1 MKRKISRIIVNILM
15 YGFLI
20 LVSLYMILPFF
31 WMLSTSLK
39 PENEIFASP
48 PILISSNMNL
58 AAYKT
63 IIFDGNILRV
73 LLNTFII
80 ASCATIVRLFFCS
93 LGGFG
98 FAKYKFLGKGTLF
111 AILVATLV
119 IPFSITLVP
128 LFVVMVQLKWTNTF
142 LPLIIP
148 GAASAFG
155 IFFMR
160 QYISTIENELL
171 DAARIDGASEFAIFT
186 RIIIP
191 IVAPGMTSLGLIF
204 FMGAWNDFLW
214 PLVILK
220 KPDLFT
226 LPIAINQ
233 MIQSM
238 IGRPVYSQQ
247 MAAAV
252 ISIIP
257 LLIIFLV
264 FQRRFVEGI
273 TAGAIKG

>member
-1 MKRKISRIIVNILM
+1 MNKKITRLLVDILL

-20 LVSLYMILPFF
+20 VISLYMILPFV
-31 WMLSTSLK
+31 WMISSSLK
-39 PENEIFASP
+39 PENEIFSIP
-48 PILISSNMNL
+48 PIIISKNMTL
-58 AAYKT
+58 EAYKT
-63 IIFDGNILRV
+63 VVVDGNILRI
-73 LLNTFII
+73 LLNTFIV
-80 ASCATIVRLFFCS
+80 AAGATIARLFFCS

-98 FAKYKFLGKGTLF
+98 FAKYKFIGKGPLF

-119 IPFSITLVP
+119 VPFSVTLIP
-128 LFVVMVQLKWTNTF
+128 LFVIMAKLKWTNTF

-160 QYISTIENELL
+160 QYISTINNELL
-171 DAARIDGASEFAIFT
+171 DSARIDGAGEFTIFL
-186 RIIIP
+186 RIILP
-191 IVAPGMTSLGLIF
+191 IVSPGMTSLGLIF

-273 TAGAIKG
+273 TAGAVKG

>member
-1 MKRKISRIIVNILM
+1 MT
-15 YGFLI
+15 
-20 LVSLYMILPFF
+20 
-31 WMLSTSLK
+31 LS
-39 PENEIFASP
+39 
-48 PILISSNMNL
+48 
-58 AAYKT
+58 AYKT
-63 IIFDGNILRV
+63 VIVDGNILRI
-73 LLNTFII
+73 LLNTFIVA
-80 ASCATIVRLFFCS
+80 ASATVARLFFCS

-98 FAKYKFLGKGTLF
+98 FAKYKFIGKGPLF
-111 AILVATLV
+111 GILVATLV
-119 IPFSITLVP
+119 VPFSVTLIP
-128 LFVVMVQLKWTNTF
+128 LFVIMTKLSWTNTF

-155 IFFMR
+155 VFFMR
-160 QYISTIENELL
+160 QYISTINNELL
-171 DAARIDGASEFAIFT
+171 DSARIDGAGEFTIFL
-186 RIIIP
+186 RIIMP

-204 FMGAWNDFLW
+204 FMGAWNDFLF

-220 KPDLFT
+220 KPNLFT

-273 TAGAIKG
+273 TAGAVKG

>member
-1 MKRKISRIIVNILM
+1 MNRKITRLLVDVIL

-20 LVSLYMILPFF
+20 FISLYMILPFV
-31 WMLSTSLK
+31 WMISSSLK
-39 PENEIFASP
+39 PENEIFSIP
-48 PILISSNMNL
+48 PILISKNMTL
-58 AAYKT
+58 SAYKT
-63 IIFDGNILRV
+63 VIVDGNILRI
-73 LLNTFII
+73 LLNTFIVA
-80 ASCATIVRLFFCS
+80 ASATVARLFFCS

-98 FAKYKFLGKGTLF
+98 FAKYKFIGKGPLF
-111 AILVATLV
+111 GILVATLV
-119 IPFSITLVP
+119 VPFSVTLIP
-128 LFVVMVQLKWTNTF
+128 LFVIMTKLSWTNTF

-155 IFFMR
+155 VFFMR
-160 QYISTIENELL
+160 QYISTINNELL
-171 DAARIDGASEFAIFT
+171 DSARIDGAGELTIFL
-186 RIIIP
+186 RIIMP
-191 IVAPGMTSLGLIF
+191 MVAPGMTSLGLIF
-204 FMGAWNDFLW
+204 FMGAWNDFLF

-220 KPDLFT
+220 KPNLFT

-273 TAGAIKG
+273 TAGAVKG

>member
-1 MKRKISRIIVNILM
+1 MNRKISRLLVDILL

-20 LVSLYMILPFF
+20 VISLYMILPFV
-31 WMLSTSLK
+31 WMISSSLK
-39 PENEIFASP
+39 PENEIFSIP
-48 PILISSNMNL
+48 PVLISQNMNL

-63 IIFDGNILRV
+63 VIVDGNILRV

-80 ASCATIVRLFFCS
+80 AACATIARLFFCS

-98 FAKYKFLGKGTLF
+98 FAKYKFIGKGPLF

-119 IPFSITLVP
+119 VPFSVTLIP
-128 LFVVMVQLKWTNTF
+128 LFVIMTKLKWTNTF

-160 QYISTIENELL
+160 QYISTINNELL
-171 DAARIDGASEFAIFT
+171 DSARIDGAGEFTIFL
-186 RIIIP
+186 RIIMP
-191 IVAPGMTSLGLIF
+191 IVAPGMTSLGMIF

-273 TAGAIKG
+273 TAGAVKG

>member
-1 MKRKISRIIVNILM
+1 MKRKISRIVVNILM

-31 WMLSTSLK
+31 WMLTTSLK

-171 DAARIDGASEFAIFT
+171 DAARIDGASEIAIFT

-257 LLIIFLV
+257 LLIIFLI

>member
-1 MKRKISRIIVNILM
+1 MNRKISRLLVDIIL

-20 LVSLYMILPFF
+20 LISIYMILPFI
-31 WMLSTSLK
+31 WMISSSLK
-39 PENEIFASP
+39 PENEIFSIP
-48 PILISSNMNL
+48 PVIISQNMNL
-58 AAYKT
+58 SAYKT
-63 IIFDGNILRV
+63 VIVDGNILRI
-73 LLNTFII
+73 LLNTFIVA
-80 ASCATIVRLFFCS
+80 ASATIARLFFCS

-98 FAKYKFLGKGTLF
+98 FAKYKFIGKGMLF
-111 AILVATLV
+111 TILIATLV
-119 IPFSITLVP
+119 IPFSVTLIP
-128 LFVVMVQLKWTNTF
+128 LFVIMTKLQWTNTF

-160 QYISTIENELL
+160 QYISTINNELL
-171 DAARIDGASEFAIFT
+171 DSARIDGAGEFTIFI
-186 RIIIP
+186 RIILP

-238 IGRPVYSQQ
+238 IGRPIYSQQ

-273 TAGAIKG
+273 TAGAVKG

>member
-1 MKRKISRIIVNILM
+1 MNRKITRLLVDVIL

-20 LVSLYMILPFF
+20 FISLYMILPFV
-31 WMLSTSLK
+31 WMISSSLK
-39 PENEIFASP
+39 PENEIFSIP
-48 PILISSNMNL
+48 PILISKNMTL
-58 AAYKT
+58 SAYKT
-63 IIFDGNILRV
+63 VIVDGNILRI
-73 LLNTFII
+73 LLNTFIV
-80 ASCATIVRLFFCS
+80 AAGATIARLFFCS

-98 FAKYKFLGKGTLF
+98 FAKYKFIGKGPLF
-111 AILVATLV
+111 GILVATLV
-119 IPFSITLVP
+119 VPFSVTLIP
-128 LFVVMVQLKWTNTF
+128 LFVIMSKLSWTNTF

-160 QYISTIENELL
+160 QYISTINNELL
-171 DAARIDGASEFAIFT
+171 DSARIDGAGEFTIFL
-186 RIIIP
+186 RIILP
-191 IVAPGMTSLGLIF
+191 IVSPGMTSLGLIF

-220 KPDLFT
+220 KPNLFT

-273 TAGAIKG
+273 TAGAVKG

>member
-1 MKRKISRIIVNILM
+1 MNKKITRLLVDILL

-20 LVSLYMILPFF
+20 VISLYMILPFV
-31 WMLSTSLK
+31 WMISSSLK
-39 PENEIFASP
+39 PENEIFSIP
-48 PILISSNMNL
+48 PIIISKNMTL
-58 AAYKT
+58 DAYKT
-63 IIFDGNILRV
+63 VVVDGNILRI
-73 LLNTFII
+73 LLNTFIV
-80 ASCATIVRLFFCS
+80 AAGATIARLFFCS

-98 FAKYKFLGKGTLF
+98 FAKYKFIGKGPLF

-119 IPFSITLVP
+119 VPFSVTLIP
-128 LFVVMVQLKWTNTF
+128 LFVIMAKLKWTNTF

-160 QYISTIENELL
+160 QYISTINNELL
-171 DAARIDGASEFAIFT
+171 DSARIDGAGEFTIFL
-186 RIIIP
+186 RIILP
-191 IVAPGMTSLGLIF
+191 IVSPGMTSLGLIF

-273 TAGAIKG
+273 TAGAVKG

>member
-1 MKRKISRIIVNILM
+1 MKRKISKLVVNVLM

-20 LVSLYMILPFF
+20 LISLYMILPFF
-31 WMLSTSLK
+31 WMLTTSLK

-48 PILISSNMNL
+48 PILVSSNMNL
-58 AAYKT
+58 DAYKT
-63 IIFDGNILRV
+63 IILDGNILRV

-80 ASCATIVRLFFCS
+80 ASCATIIRLFFCS

-98 FAKYKFLGKGTLF
+98 FAKYKFLGKGPLF

-220 KPDLFT
+220 KPELFT

>member
-1 MKRKISRIIVNILM
+1 MEILL

-20 LVSLYMILPFF
+20 IISLYMILPFV
-31 WMLSTSLK
+31 WMISTSLK
-39 PENEIFASP
+39 PESEIFASP
-48 PILISSNMNL
+48 PILISKNMNL
-58 AAYKT
+58 EAYKT
-63 IIFDGNILRV
+63 IIVDGNILRV
-73 LLNTFII
+73 LVNTFII
-80 ASCATIVRLFFCS
+80 ASCATIARLFFCS

-98 FAKYKFLGKGTLF
+98 FAKYKFIGKGPLF

-119 IPFSITLVP
+119 VPFSVTLVP
-128 LFVVMVQLKWTNTF
+128 LFVIMVQLKWTDTF

-160 QYISTIENELL
+160 QYISTINNELL
-171 DAARIDGASEFAIFT
+171 DAARMDGANEFTIFL
-186 RIIIP
+186 RVIVP

-257 LLIIFLV
+257 LLIIFLA

>member
-1 MKRKISRIIVNILM
+1 MNRKITRLLVDILL

-20 LVSLYMILPFF
+20 LIALYMILPFV
-31 WMLSTSLK
+31 WMISSSLK
-39 PENEIFASP
+39 PESEIFSVP
-48 PILISSNMNL
+48 PILFSRNMNL
-58 AAYKT
+58 EAYKT
-63 IIFDGNILRV
+63 VIFDQNILRI
-73 LLNTFII
+73 LLNTII
-80 ASCATIVRLFFCS
+80 VATGATAARLFFCS

-98 FAKYKFLGKGTLF
+98 FAKYKFIGKNSLF
-111 AILVATLV
+111 AILLATLV
-119 IPFSITLVP
+119 VPFSVTLIP
-128 LFVVMVQLKWTNTF
+128 LFVIMTRLKWTNTF

-160 QYISTIENELL
+160 QYISTINNELL
-171 DAARIDGASEFAIFT
+171 DSARIDGASEFTIFL
-186 RIIIP
+186 RIIMP
-191 IVAPGMTSLGLIF
+191 IVSPGMTSLGLIF
-204 FMGAWNDFLW
+204 FMGTWNDFLW

-220 KPDLFT
+220 KPELFT

-273 TAGAIKG
+273 TAGAVKG